1 MRYISLFTGIGGLES
16 RKEDPMIVCE
26 RDIHC
31 KQYLQKKYKSSD
43 FIDDVKILADDSFKI
58 SKSDIVTGGWPCQDL
73 SVAGERK
80 GFKGVKSVLFYDLLK
95 VALKSNCE
103 TVIAENVPNLLNID
117 SGEVF
122 STVLKEFAN
131 SGYNFIGWRVIN
143 TRSFNLPHQRRR
155 LFIVASKSEQIAKNL
170 FNPIK
175 SNISKPKISTS
186 VNSFYHTAGTHSICF
201 SKNYTPTLKVSG
213 GGLAIQ
219 YKNIIRRLSSSE
231 VLKLQGFKP
240 SEFKNITDTQIFSM
254 AGNAVSKPVG
264 NFIFDSISKDIFDL
278 DWRPTNS
285 GDLFGDS
292 DKIIQSGIKNGFYRD
307 GAIYEVQMPKE
318 ILCSNLAD
326 FINLNDN
333 TFLSNIAIL
342 GLLRR
347 SAKAKKIIDRSL
359 LEMMIEMVS
368 ADALL
373 KEIKKE
379 DFDLLLTN
387 SSKNKTK
394 ELMSTP
400 DEEESLF

>member
-16 RKEDPMIVCE
+16 RTEDPMIICE

-43 FIDDVKILADDSFKI
+43 FIDDVKILSDDSFSI
-58 SKSDIVTGGWPCQDL
+58 AKSDIVTGGWPCQDL

-95 VALKSNCE
+95 VALKSKCE
-103 TVIAENVPNLLNID
+103 TIVAENVPNLLNID
-117 SGEVF
+117 NGEVF

-175 SNISKPKISTS
+175 NKISKPKIKEP

-201 SKNYTPTLKVSG
+201 SENYTPTLKVSG
-213 GGLAIQ
+213 GGLAVQ
-219 YKNIIRRLSSSE
+219 YNNTIRRLSSSE

-240 SEFKNITDTQIFSM
+240 NEFKNITDTQIYSM

-264 NFIFDSISKDIFDL
+264 NFIFDSISTDFNNIE
-278 DWRPTNS
+278 WGPTNS
-285 GDLFGDS
+285 GDLFDDS
-292 DKIIQSGIKNGFYRD
+292 ENIIQSGIKNGFYRD
-307 GAIYEVQMPKE
+307 GAIYEVRVEKE
-318 ILCSNLAD
+318 KLCSNLAD
-326 FINLNDN
+326 FINFNDN
-333 TFLSNIAIL
+333 SFLSNTAVL

-347 SAKAKKIIDRSL
+347 SAKAKKSINNSL
-359 LEMMIEMVS
+359 LLMMIELVS
-368 ADALL
+368 IDSLL
-373 KEIKKE
+373 KEIQQE
-379 DFDLLLTN
+379 DLNLLIRN
-387 SSKNKTK
+387 SISSKDQKYVSN
-394 ELMSTP
+394 
-400 DEEESLF
+400 EEESLF